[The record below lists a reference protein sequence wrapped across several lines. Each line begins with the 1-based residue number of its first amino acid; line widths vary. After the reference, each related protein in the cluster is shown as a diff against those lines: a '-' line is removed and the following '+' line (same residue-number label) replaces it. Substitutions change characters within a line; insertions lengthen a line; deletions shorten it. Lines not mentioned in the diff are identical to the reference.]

1 MSKTLILA
9 IALSLVL
16 ASGSLFSAQAD
27 CGCLNPCNW
36 HFPSLCSFS
45 LNPCNWHF
53 PCWSCSSSKPVSNAQ
68 DMNNQTAQAPKDK
81 APGAY

>member
-16 ASGSLFSAQAD
+16 VSGSLFSAQAA

-36 HFPSLCSFS
+36 HFPSLCS
-45 LNPCNWHF
+45 LNWNPCNWHF
-53 PCWSCSSSKPVSNAQ
+53 PCCGSKPVSHAQ
-68 DMNNQTAQAPKDK
+68 DMNKPVTTQAPQNQ